1 MTPQRLAALDLP
13 PLGASPPTKQQLMI
27 AVAAVAAIEK
37 WPAEMS
43 VMLQAL
49 FGFCPAD
56 RWSQGAHALVWPGNR
71 QLCDRTGYSLGQVR
85 HWLDRLFDRN
95 LIAILDDA
103 NGQRRNSLDP
113 ITRAPR
119 LPFGIR
125 LSPLAHQYEAFLEI
139 LREHQEERCC
149 AGEIARNLGG
159 QIRRIH
165 SILDFLEGEGFGD
178 QVNLLRVETETVG
191 KQLRRLRRSHRACLQ
206 NIRRLHDQGEA
217 LFARARV
224 LCPSPETLLL
234 PESAPQGAASDTP
247 YRITKSISES
257 KDSVAAAAASRASG
271 KEEEARTV
279 SIIAT
284 EPREPFYPRPGFV
297 ARIAPTLG
305 SLIRTERPVETD
317 VIEAAYQLLNP
328 LGISQGAW
336 SEACSNRGRYHAAVL
351 VAVIAEKHQAQ
362 QLRSPGAYLRG
373 LVARDRTG
381 RLNLDH
387 SLFALRDRADRLHAS
402 QNASRGFA

>member
-1 MTPQRLAALDLP
+1 
-13 PLGASPPTKQQLMI
+13 LMS

-224 LCPSPETLLL
+224 LCPSPETLLS
-234 PESAPQGAASDTP
+234 PESAPQGPASDTP
-247 YRITKSISES
+247 YRTTKSISES
-257 KDSVAAAAASRASG
+257 EESVAAAAASRASE
-271 KEEEARTV
+271 KEDGALLV
-279 SIIAT
+279 PIIGT
-284 EPREPFYPRPGFV
+284 ETREPFYPRPGFV

-305 SLIRTERPVETD
+305 SLIRKERPVETD